1 MMRGRPVAVVSILLL
16 LLTYLLIKS
25 RSQGQ
30 AFRARA
36 QETLQAV
43 QLADAALNRE
53 VLMTRA
59 GLLLHYD
66 SLPRVGRALGREL
79 QALERES
86 GALAEDGDAVVARE
100 TRGLTDTLSQKRRLI
115 EHFTSDYAVLRNS
128 TTYFAHL
135 VPGLSRGNRGGGAA
149 APRAVD
155 AAHVLMQFV
164 QAPDSAEP
172 GAAEAALAT
181 IHRAHLDADTAGPLA
196 AHGRLIVDFL
206 PRVDAELRA
215 ILTSQVGAR
224 VEGVQQALL
233 QSAGAAEARAQ
244 RSRILLYGSAL
255 LLLAYLLF
263 TFARLRA
270 NAAELRRKELQLI
283 QANKMTALG
292 MLVSSVAHEINNPN
306 QIVLTNAG
314 VLTTALEDVLES
326 LDGCGSV
333 PGGLTFAGIPHAE
346 TRHTLPQLAVDI
358 EESARRIERIV
369 GDLKHFAR
377 PGARVS
383 ECFNLNE
390 VVRRAL
396 RLLTYLIQKRTDALH
411 VSLTDSLPSACGNA
425 QHLEQVTVNL
435 VVNAL
440 EALPSRNKA
449 VSVSTAYDA
458 GTGRVLLEVR
468 DEGIGMSRAHVARLG
483 EAFFTTKEAT
493 GGTGLGIA
501 IASSLVRL
509 YDGQLSFA
517 SHPGKGTCATVAL
530 PEAPPELAT
539 GASIA

>member
-1 MMRGRPVAVVSILLL
+1 MIRGRPVVIVSMMLLV
-16 LLTYLLIKS
+16 LTYLLVKS
-25 RSQGQ
+25 RSPGQ

-36 QETLQAV
+36 QETLQAL

-66 SLPRVGRALGREL
+66 SLPQVGRALGREL

-86 GALAEDGDAVVARE
+86 AALAENGDAVVARE
-100 TRGLTDTLSQKRRLI
+100 TRRLTDTLSAKGRLI

-128 TTYFAHL
+128 ATYFAHL
-135 VPGLSRGNRGGGAA
+135 VPSLSRGNLGGAA
-149 APRAVD
+149 PGAVD

-181 IHRAHLDADTAGPLA
+181 IDTAEVAPDTAGPMA
-196 AHGRLIVDFL
+196 AHGRLIVDYL

-215 ILTSQVGAR
+215 ILTSQVGDR

-244 RSRILLYGSAL
+244 RFRILLYGSAL
-255 LLLAYLLF
+255 ILLAYLLLI
-263 TFARLRA
+263 FARLRA

-314 VLTTALEDVLES
+314 VLTTALEEVLET
-326 LDGCGSV
+326 LDGCGNA
-333 PGGLTFAGIPHAE
+333 PADLTFAGIPHAE
-346 TRHTLPQLAVDI
+346 TSRTLPQLAVDI
-358 EESARRIERIV
+358 QESARRIERIV

-411 VSLTDSLPSACGNA
+411 VSLTDSLPAACGSA

-468 DEGIGMSRAHVARLG
+468 DEGIGMPRAHVARLG

-539 GASIA
+539 GASLA